1 MEKVS
6 IIIPV
11 YNRKNNKKGSAYL
24 KEAIDSALSQT
35 YGNIEVIVV
44 NDGSEDD
51 GATEAVALSYG
62 DKIRYYSKENGGV
75 SSALNF
81 GIQHSSGE
89 WISWLSHDDL
99 YTNDKIAE
107 QMNDVEKLKAS
118 NKDYRKTMYYCRGGF
133 IDASGKKINKK
144 RKKILKNRSYSSYE
158 ILYKVFHY
166 RFSIAGCGL
175 LIPKKMFDEVGGFEE
190 DMRFMQDWFMWTKA
204 FAAGY
209 GLYVNDKIMSI
220 TRIHNMQTSTIC
232 KEYKQKDRE
241 KIAKYL
247 PEKLDGM
254 VDSENHDLLKEYMFM
269 CVFKGIKNGST
280 NIYEYLDSCGRI
292 TFSDKCRMK
301 MLKIKGEM
309 RNYIAKKYYKIIYGV
324 DR

>member
-24 KEAIDSALSQT
+24 KESIDSALSQT
-35 YGNIEVIVV
+35 YENIEVIVV

-62 DKIRYYSKENGGV
+62 NKIRYYSKENGGV

-107 QMNDVEKLKAS
+107 QMNDVENLKAS
-118 NKDYRKTMYYCRGGF
+118 NKDYRKTMYYCLGSF
-133 IDASGKKINKK
+133 IVENGNATNKK
-144 RKKILKNRSYSSYE
+144 TKKLPKGLYVNCD
-158 ILYKVFHY
+158 ILYKMFHK
-166 RFSIAGCGL
+166 FNIAGCGL
-175 LIPKKMFDEVGGFEE
+175 LIPKNMFDEVGRFDE
-190 DMRFMQDWFMWTKA
+190 DMKFSQDTFMWTKA
-204 FAAGY
+204 FVAGY

-220 TRIHNMQTSTIC
+220 TRIHNMQTSTMC

-247 PEKLDGM
+247 LEKLDGM
-254 VDSENHDLLKEYMFM
+254 VDSKKHDLLKEYLFM
-269 CVFKGIKNGST
+269 CVFKGIRNGGA
-280 NIYEYLDSCGRI
+280 NIYKYLDSCGRI

-301 MLKIKGEM
+301 MLKIKGGM
-309 RNYIAKKYYKIIYGV
+309 RNYIANKYYKIRYGV
-324 DR
+324 CR